1 MAFTS
6 FIPQIWNAEMLLA
19 FRQAAV
25 AANLSNG
32 DYTGNASAGNKV
44 TVNTASA
51 VAITDYKAAGRV
63 TSASAVASTSID
75 LLIDQ
80 EKSFDFKVDDI
91 DRRQAA
97 GNLGAYT
104 TSAGQGL
111 AEDADKFLLALASG
125 ATTHQTA
132 STITTGDEAL
142 NIIRDLRKALNKSLV
157 PIQNRVV
164 LVNAEFEGI
173 LLDAASKITSVDT
186 SGSPDGLREANV
198 GRLLGFNVYMSE
210 NLPIVTRPQAVAYYV
225 PALAYVSQIEE
236 TEALRAADSFADR
249 LRGLHVYGGKAV
261 RATGFAA
268 WTATVPV

>member
-19 FRQAAV
+19 FRAAAV
-25 AANLSNG
+25 AANLTNN

-44 TVNTASA
+44 TINTATAIA
-51 VAITDYKAAGRV
+51 VDDYKAAGRV
-63 TSASAVASTSID
+63 TSADAIASTSQD

-91 DRRQAA
+91 DRRQSA
-97 GNLGAYT
+97 GNLGSYT

-111 AEDADKFLLALASG
+111 AEDSDKFLLALASG

-132 STITTGDEAL
+132 STITTGDAAL
-142 NIIRDLRKALNKSLV
+142 NIIRDLRKALNKSHV
-157 PIQNRVV
+157 PLMNRVV
-164 LVNAEFEGI
+164 VINAEFEAL
-173 LLDAASKITSVDT
+173 LLDAASKITKVDT
-186 SGSPDGLREANV
+186 SGSPEGLREANV
-198 GRLLGFNVYMSE
+198 GRLLGFNVFMSE
-210 NLPIVTRPQAVAYYV
+210 NLPIVAKPQAVAWYQ

-236 TEALRAADSFADR
+236 TEAMRAENSFADR

-261 RATGFAA
+261 RSTGFAA
-268 WTATVPV
+268 WTST

>member
-32 DYTGNASAGNKV
+32 DYTGNAASGNKV
-44 TVNTASA
+44 TINTAT
-51 VAITDYKAAGRV
+51 AITIDDYKAAGRV
-63 TSASAVASTSID
+63 TSADAIASTSID

-111 AEDADKFLLALASG
+111 AEDADKFLLALASA

-132 STITTGDEAL
+132 TTITTGDQAL
-142 NIIRDLRKALNKSLV
+142 DIIRDLRKAMNKNKV
-157 PIQNRVV
+157 PLANRVV
-164 LVNAEFEGI
+164 AVNAEFEA
-173 LLDAASKITSVDT
+173 LLLSAASKITNVDA
-186 SGSPDGLREANV
+186 SGSPAGLREAII
-198 GRLLGFNVYMSE
+198 GRVLGFNVYMSE
-210 NLPIVTRPQAVAYYV
+210 NLPVVSKPQAVAWYV

-236 TEALRAADSFADR
+236 TEALRDVDSFADR

-261 RATGFAA
+261 RSTGFAA
-268 WTATVPV
+268 WTSI

>member
-25 AANLSNG
+25 AANLTNN
-32 DYTGNASAGNKV
+32 DYTGNASSGNKV

-51 VAITDYKAAGRV
+51 VTITDYKAASRV
-63 TSASAVASTSID
+63 TTAEAVSSTSID

-111 AEDADKFLLALASG
+111 AEDADKFLLALASA
-125 ATTHQTA
+125 ATAHQTA
-132 STITTGDEAL
+132 TTITTGDAAL
-142 NIIRDLRKALNKSLV
+142 NVIRDLRKAMNKNKV
-157 PIQNRVV
+157 PLQNRVV
-164 LVNAEFEGI
+164 TVNAEFEA
-173 LLDAASKITSVDT
+173 LLLEAASKITKVDT
-186 SGSPDGLREANV
+186 SGSPDGLREANI
-198 GRLLGFNVYMSE
+198 GRILGFNVFMSE
-210 NLPIVTRPQAVAYYV
+210 NLPVVAKPQAVAWYV

-236 TEALRAADSFADR
+236 TEALRSDTSFADR

-261 RATGFAA
+261 RPTGFAA
-268 WTATVPV
+268 WTSI